1 MAKRSELS
9 TALFAVAITFLSNS
23 ALAKAESSGGAGGA
37 YTPMDFGA
45 KGNAVIVLDGAI
57 TVNSAVLTTTK
68 STPFRCPSDV
78 GKAIVITGAGQRFPN
93 VTAAIGDKSELPLA
107 LVSTIASCQASNRVT
122 LAHRAFFTVANR
134 WTAFGTDDTAA
145 LRACVNAGTNLG
157 GRCTITDGVTFM
169 ASNTATMIAVY
180 NKSGKASI
188 SSGVI
193 DGRGTIIVAP
203 QGTNTPGSNDRLFF
217 AINHLSDYY
226 EIAAAIP
233 TGASSFR
240 AANASDAAKL
250 APGAWIVIDETWPP
264 VGNNGWIDWAQV
276 KSVSGA
282 TVTLTQPTRM
292 TWPDIDGWAPPYVG
306 LGWRVIQ
313 GTLWG
318 VTLKDFTVIIPP
330 INSGNGWGVMA
341 IESQATN
348 DLTIENVTCWNA
360 SYGCFASERDR
371 GVKLLNNRFMMEAIA
386 TEAAATVD
394 GVFTGN
400 TFAKKASPLNQ
411 NLSPCSTGLAP
422 DGFLLDGGTAF
433 FVFKGN
439 SIPEACA
446 YGVGAYQGVHDG
458 LIEGNTIGWLRNT
471 GSRSVG
477 INVAG
482 GYRLTVANNSLAG
495 ADGSASIAVAFGDE
509 SRPAIASD
517 ANVAFNNHASETGF
531 RGGVYGFFGARG
543 TDCVVHHA
551 PEPRGAGRQ
560 CGRGQ

>member
-1 MAKRSELS
+1 
-9 TALFAVAITFLSNS
+9 
-23 ALAKAESSGGAGGA
+23 
-37 YTPMDFGA
+37 
-45 KGNAVIVLDGAI
+45 
-57 TVNSAVLTTTK
+57 
-68 STPFRCPSDV
+68 
-78 GKAIVITGAGQRFPN
+78 
-93 VTAAIGDKSELPLA
+93 
-107 LVSTIASCQASNRVT
+107 
-122 LAHRAFFTVANR
+122 
-134 WTAFGTDDTAA
+134 
-145 LRACVNAGTNLG
+145 
-157 GRCTITDGVTFM
+157 
-169 ASNTATMIAVY
+169 
-180 NKSGKASI
+180 
-188 SSGVI
+188 
-193 DGRGTIIVAP
+193 
-203 QGTNTPGSNDRLFF
+203 
-217 AINHLSDYY
+217 
-226 EIAAAIP
+226 
-233 TGASSFR
+233 
-240 AANASDAAKL
+240 
-250 APGAWIVIDETWPP
+250 
-264 VGNNGWIDWAQV
+264 
-276 KSVSGA
+276 
-282 TVTLTQPTRM
+282 
-292 TWPDIDGWAPPYVG
+292 
-306 LGWRVIQ
+306 
-313 GTLWG
+313 

-458 LIEGNTIGWLRNT
+458 LIEGNTIGWAAEHGVQKRRHQCGRWLPAHRGEQQPCGRRRFRFNRGWRSGT
-471 GSRSVG
+471 SRGQRLPPMRMSRSTITPV
-477 INVAG
+477 
-482 GYRLTVANNSLAG
+482 RR
-495 ADGSASIAVAFGDE
+495 ASG
-509 SRPAIASD
+509 
-517 ANVAFNNHASETGF
+517 
-531 RGGVYGFFGARG
+531 GGVYGFFGARG